1 MEIRP
6 NLIINSANYGKPV
19 IDSQALIRVSSQI
32 LKPENE
38 KAIDI
43 SKLNL
48 SGFHRVQLGTDLYA
62 EKTNTY
68 LALEAAKAK
77 TSFDINLNNAT
88 LANIQYLNAQAAQS
102 SLTSKDRNGQLTISV
117 DAAKEISEN
126 EIILASSQVTETKDM
141 NKDKKGQNPFSF
153 YVHIEQEDKN
163 DENDI
168 PIFKPLNIL
177 A

>member
-6 NLIINSANYGKPV
+6 SIINSANYGKPV

-77 TSFDINLNNAT
+77 TSFDIHLSNAAS
-88 LANIQYLNAQAAQS
+88 ANIQYLNAQAAQS
-102 SLTSKDRNGQLTISV
+102 SLTAKDRNGQLSISV
-117 DAAKEISEN
+117 EAAKEISAN
-126 EIILASSQVTETKDM
+126 EIVLASSQVTETQDM

-153 YVHIEQEDKN
+153 YVHVEKEDKN

-168 PIFKPLNIL
+168 QIFKSIDFF

>member
-32 LKPENE
+32 LKPESE
-38 KAIDI
+38 QAIDV

-77 TSFDINLNNAT
+77 TGFDINLSNSA

-102 SLTSKDRNGQLTISV
+102 SLTTKDRNGLLTIS
-117 DAAKEISEN
+117 AETIKEVSQN
-126 EIILASSQVTETKDM
+126 ETILASSQVSETQDM
-141 NKDKKGQNPFSF
+141 DKNKKGQNPFSF
-153 YVHIEQEDKN
+153 YVHIEKEDNN
-163 DENDI
+163 DDNDI
-168 PIFKPLNIL
+168 PIFKSINFL